1 VLLDARGQRPFFAY
15 APVQTDKTADA
26 LKELRSELRDITGGR
41 PVTAAELERVK
52 TTEILSL
59 PGRWE
64 TAGAVA
70 GALGESVRFGLP
82 DDYWAR
88 YADGVGAVA
97 LPDVDRAARTYI
109 RPGQQIF
116 VVVGDR
122 AQIEDGLKQL
132 GFSEIRAINAD
143 GEAL

>member
-1 VLLDARGQRPFFAY
+1 MQAA
-15 APVQTDKTADA
+15 
-26 LKELRSELRDITGGR
+26 ELEGIAGAR

-52 TTEILSL
+52 KTEVLSL

-70 GALGESVRFGLP
+70 AALGESVRFGLP
-82 DDYWAR
+82 DDYWPG
-88 YADGVGAVA
+88 YAAAVGAVT
-97 LPDVDRAARTYI
+97 LHDVDRAARTWI
-109 RPGQQIF
+109 RPDRQVF

-122 AQIEDGLKQL
+122 AKTEAALKKL
-132 GFSEIRAINAD
+132 GFSEIRSIDAD